1 MRCKYCHNP
10 DTWNVNGGREVTVQ
24 QLLAEY
30 DSCAEFYKNGG
41 ITVTGGEPL
50 MQAEFVAEL
59 FGEAKRRGI
68 HTCLDTSGITFN
80 PDNAENIESV
90 IASTD
95 LVMLDIKH
103 IDPAKHADL
112 TAHSNEN
119 ILRFARWLSDK
130 RVPMWIR
137 HVVVPNIT
145 DDEESLYRLGRFIGA
160 LKSVKALDIL
170 PYHDMGVSKYE
181 RLGIDYPL
189 KGVPPADERQTAA
202 AKVAVMRGI
211 RDERSGKAG

>member
-1 MRCKYCHNP
+1 M
-10 DTWNVNGGREVTVQ
+10 Q

-59 FGEAKRRGI
+59 FSAAKRRGI
-68 HTCLDTSGITFN
+68 HTCLDTSGVTFN
-80 PDNAENIESV
+80 PDNAENIESA

-103 IDPAKHADL
+103 IDPIRHKEL
-112 TAHSNEN
+112 TAHGNDN
-119 ILRFARWLSDK
+119 ILRFAQWLSDK

-137 HVVVPNIT
+137 HVVVPGIT

-181 RLGIDYPL
+181 KLGIDYPL
-189 KGVPPADERQTAA
+189 KGVPPADKQQAEA
-202 AKVAVMRGI
+202 AKAAVMRGI

>member
-1 MRCKYCHNP
+1 M
-10 DTWNVNGGREVTVQ
+10 Q

-59 FGEAKRRGI
+59 FSAAKRRGI
-68 HTCLDTSGITFN
+68 HTCLDTSGVTFN
-80 PDNAENIESV
+80 PDNAENIESA

-103 IDPAKHADL
+103 IDPIRHKEL
-112 TAHSNEN
+112 TAHGNDN
-119 ILRFARWLSDK
+119 ILRFAQWLSDK

-137 HVVVPNIT
+137 HVVVPSVT

-181 RLGIDYPL
+181 KLGIDYPL
-189 KGVPPADERQTAA
+189 KGVPPADKQQAEA
-202 AKVAVMRGI
+202 AKAAVMRGI

>member
-1 MRCKYCHNP
+1 M
-10 DTWNVNGGREVTVQ
+10 Q

-59 FGEAKRRGI
+59 FSAAKRRGI
-68 HTCLDTSGITFN
+68 HTCLDTSGVTFN
-80 PDNAENIESV
+80 PDSAGNIESA

-103 IDPAKHADL
+103 IDPIRHKEL
-112 TAHSNEN
+112 TAHGNDN
-119 ILRFARWLSDK
+119 ILRFAQWLSDK

-137 HVVVPNIT
+137 HVVVPSIT

-189 KGVPPADERQTAA
+189 KGVPPADKQQAEA
-202 AKVAVMRGI
+202 AKAAVMRGI

>member
-1 MRCKYCHNP
+1 M
-10 DTWNVNGGREVTVQ
+10 Q

-59 FGEAKRRGI
+59 FSAAKRRGI
-68 HTCLDTSGITFN
+68 HTCLDTSGVTFN
-80 PDNAENIESV
+80 PDSAGNIESA

-103 IDPAKHADL
+103 IDPIRHKEL
-112 TAHSNEN
+112 TAHGNDN
-119 ILRFARWLSDK
+119 ILRFAQWLSDK

-137 HVVVPNIT
+137 HVVVPGIT

-189 KGVPPADERQTAA
+189 KGVPPADKQQAEA
-202 AKVAVMRGI
+202 AKAAVMRGI